1 MHLYYPRSSPLSIWI
16 LLYTFL
22 FTSVVQ
28 EVLAARLP
36 DIYWNATNPM

>member
-1 MHLYYPRSSPLSIWI
+1 MLYPRTSPLSIWI
-16 LLYTFL
+16 ILYTFL
-22 FTSVVQ
+22 LASVV